1 MYVIKLKVR
10 NDCKIMHHN
19 ASAFLFMHAKF
30 KLRAFIFDF
39 FLLSDLYVFDLLENA
54 SLVIGVVI

>member
-1 MYVIKLKVR
+1 
-10 NDCKIMHHN
+10 
-19 ASAFLFMHAKF
+19 MHAKF

-54 SLVIGVVI
+54 SLVIGVVIWLLKFDTDNYVIWRMQCFESIF